1 MSSLNG
7 VHSQDALGVLP
18 EGSVSPRMIPS
29 LEKVHITSNNL
40 GYKGPLS
47 SIRGISEGPAQL
59 QSISRDL
66 FRPLLG
72 LNSAELSPM
81 SGHTLLCSRALHGSL
96 FPRSKTARPLSAHKT
111 LPALLGHLPA
121 LTSSHSHLA
130 TVFLLE
136 NTGSDHRAFT
146 QAVVS
151 AWSTLTQRTR
161 SPLSPLPPCPNI
173 P

>member
-18 EGSVSPRMIPS
+18 EGSVSPRMIHS

-59 QSISRDL
+59 QSISRDP

-81 SGHTLLCSRALHGSL
+81 SGHTLLCSRALPTQISISVCFRVHHSPRTQANTTLLAVPGRTSL
-96 FPRSKTARPLSAHKT
+96 LFRPR
-111 LPALLGHLPA
+111 
-121 LTSSHSHLA
+121 
-130 TVFLLE
+130 VLLE
-136 NTGSDHRAFT
+136 PAAAHRPWKSS
-146 QAVVS
+146 QS
-151 AWSTLTQRTR
+151 
-161 SPLSPLPPCPNI
+161 
-173 P
+173 

>member
-1 MSSLNG
+1 MSSLNR

-40 GYKGPLS
+40 GYKGPFS
-47 SIRGISEGPAQL
+47 SIRGISEGSAQL

-81 SGHTLLCSRALHGSL
+81 SGHTLLCSRALPTHRSPSQFVSL
-96 FPRSKTARPLSAHKT
+96 SITPPGPKLTPQYWQCLG
-111 LPALLGHLPA
+111 GHLFFSGPVSY
-121 LTSSHSHLA
+121 SSLQLPTGPGKAASPGGEA
-130 TVFLLE
+130 MLL
-136 NTGSDHRAFT
+136 
-146 QAVVS
+146 
-151 AWSTLTQRTR
+151 L
-161 SPLSPLPPCPNI
+161 I
-173 P
+173 PGR